1 MVFTL
6 RTNPSIEIN
15 LMTDHY
21 VVSARKYRPD
31 TFQSIVGQGAMASTL
46 RTAVL
51 SGKLSHAY
59 LFCGPRGVGKTT
71 AARVLAKTINCM
83 NLSPEGE
90 ACNACES
97 CRAFNEQRSFN
108 IFELDAASNN
118 SVEDIR
124 QLTEQVLMPPALGR
138 YKVYIIDEVHMLSSA
153 AFNAFLKTLEEPP
166 SYAIFILATTEK
178 HKILPTILSRCQ
190 IYDFKR
196 ITVPDITQHL
206 KYVAESEGID
216 AEEAALGLIAEKAD
230 GGMRDALSMFDRIAS
245 FAGGHI
251 TYEHALESLNV
262 LDYTYFIRAFELLLA
277 GNYRGI
283 LLLLDELLGKGFE
296 GQTILSGLS
305 SFVRD
310 LLVAQHPET
319 LSLLEKPTEV
329 AASYQRIA
337 QQCLPANLFAALKTL
352 VQADQ
357 QYRTATNRRLLLEL
371 SFLSLISLFRTGSEL
386 APAPSP
392 QSPSQSSPSPQPAPQ
407 GHASAPAP
415 RPAVASPTPVAQSPV
430 SPVRTEPTTSAPAPT
445 PAEPQPRP
453 ATRAVAPQSESMTPT
468 SSSGRPT
475 QRLFGARRRVAPV
488 EAEATATNT
497 EPAPPQEDQP
507 FSEEDLQRAWVRF
520 VEQELRP
527 EQIICR
533 NILKAELPT
542 LLEGTTAEVALPPG
556 DAIRTTVMEV
566 HPQLEAFLRTSLR
579 NRSLSLT
586 LREKNPEEQAQVI
599 LTPEDRLRKL
609 AESNPDVL
617 KLKEALHLHFA

>member
-1 MVFTL
+1 
-6 RTNPSIEIN
+6 
-15 LMTDHY
+15 MTDHY

-319 LSLLEKPTEV
+319 LSLLEKPNEV
-329 AASYQRIA
+329 ATSYQRIA
-337 QQCLPANLFAALKTL
+337 GQCPPASLFAALKTL

-392 QSPSQSSPSPQPAPQ
+392 QSPPQSSPSPQTAPQ
-407 GHASAPAP
+407 GNASAPAP
-415 RPAVASPTPVAQSPV
+415 RPAVAPQATVAQPPV
-430 SPVRTEPTTSAPAPT
+430 SPVRTEPTASAPT
-445 PAEPQPRP
+445 PTPPEPQPRP
-453 ATRAVAPQSESMTPT
+453 ATRAVAPQPESVDTTP
-468 SSSGRPT
+468 SPARPT

-488 EAEATATNT
+488 ETEATATTT
-497 EPAPPQEDQP
+497 EPAPPQEDRP
-507 FSEEDLQRAWVRF
+507 FTEEDLQRAWVRF

>member
-337 QQCLPANLFAALKTL
+337 QQCPPASLFAALKTL

-392 QSPSQSSPSPQPAPQ
+392 QSPPQSSPSPQTAPQ
-407 GHASAPAP
+407 GNVSAPAP
-415 RPAVASPTPVAQSPV
+415 RPTVAPQATVAQPPAPIQRAEATS
-430 SPVRTEPTTSAPAPT
+430 SAPAPSA
-445 PAEPQPRP
+445 PAPVVPQPESVATTPPP
-453 ATRAVAPQSESMTPT
+453 A
-468 SSSGRPT
+468 RPT

-488 EAEATATNT
+488 EAEATATTT

-507 FSEEDLQRAWVRF
+507 FTEEDLQRAWVRF

-566 HPQLEAFLRTSLR
+566 HPQLETFLRTSLR